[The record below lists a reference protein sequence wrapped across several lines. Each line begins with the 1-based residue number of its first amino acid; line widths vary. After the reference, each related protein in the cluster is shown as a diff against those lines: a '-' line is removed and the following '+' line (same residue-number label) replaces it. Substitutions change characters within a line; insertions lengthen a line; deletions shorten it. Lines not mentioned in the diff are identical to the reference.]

1 MTVKSQ
7 FNMLKTGKNKRNL
20 INEIAVVKDDRIKQA
35 IRDVRRVRIYYD
47 DHKDVIS
54 KTKGYAVRYI
64 LPVAY
69 GVLKNGKKAVRAYQT
84 AGSTKRGVPK
94 WKLFLVDNIVD
105 WQNSTRTFKKY
116 KQALIDLGLNVNGDK
131 HMATLYAITPLAN
144 SNVQVSKYSHEITPE
159 PIEKDDVVPNIN
171 VQQQPVTTSTKK
183 EPVINTT
190 QPHSI
195 DNNKNL
201 DYNVDIE
208 SPTTEPVTKTDIVG
222 TQNQDDNTPSMEQPE
237 TQPQVEPTTEPITKG
252 EIENGEDE
260 NYVNNDIDLQNSD
273 FVKKFNDLNNRMNN
287 LYNNED

>member
-1 MTVKSQ
+1 
-7 FNMLKTGKNKRNL
+7 MLKTGKNKKNI

-69 GVLKNGKKAVRAYQT
+69 GVLNNGKKAVRAYQT
-84 AGSTKRGVPK
+84 AGSTKRGIPK

-131 HMATLYAITPLAN
+131 HMVTLYAITPLAN

-171 VQQQPVTTSTKK
+171 VQQQPVNTSTKK
-183 EPVINTT
+183 EPVINTI

-260 NYVNNDIDLQNSD
+260 NHVNNDVDLQNND

-287 LYNNED
+287 LYNNEN